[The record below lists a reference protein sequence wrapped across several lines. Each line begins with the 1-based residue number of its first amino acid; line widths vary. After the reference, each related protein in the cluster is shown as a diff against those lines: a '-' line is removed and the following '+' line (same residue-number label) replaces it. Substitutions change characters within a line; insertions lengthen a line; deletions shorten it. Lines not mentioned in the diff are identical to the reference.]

1 MDLGILIA
9 IIVLAVLNMFI
20 IAIVLKKQKDNG
32 GNSFVQIMVN
42 ENKKELENMYRLIQ
56 TNFDSQLKLIQV
68 YQSAIDQRMN
78 DLVGLTDKN
87 LTNVNE
93 KLKEL
98 TISIAENLKA
108 IQQSNEKRLDEMR
121 VTVGE
126 KLDTTLNERLNQ
138 SVSVISKQLETF
150 ISGISEVKNLSSG
163 VVDLKNILGNVKN
176 RGTFG
181 EVQLG
186 SLLEQ
191 MLAPNQYASQVMIN
205 PDSTERVDYVINLPG
220 KDAQNLLLPIDAK
233 FPIEDYLKL
242 QESFDKGNASDIENY
257 RKQLINQI
265 KKEAKDIK
273 KKYILVPTTTDFA
286 IMYLPTEG
294 LYAEAIKES
303 SLFEEL
309 QRDLRITI
317 CGPST
322 ISALLNSLQMGF
334 KTLAIEKK
342 SSEIWSLLSQF
353 RKDFELY
360 VELLTKTQKKLSDAS
375 KDIENATERSELIKK
390 RLSKVADIGDG
401 GQITQ

>member
-1 MDLGILIA
+1 MELGILIA
-9 IIVLAVLNMFI
+9 IIVLAVVNIFVIALI
-20 IAIVLKKQKDNG
+20 IKKQRDNG
-32 GNSFVQIMVN
+32 SNFFVQTMVN

-78 DLVGLTDKN
+78 DMVGLTDKN

-108 IQQSNEKRLDEMR
+108 IQQSNEKKLDEMR

-138 SVSVISKQLETF
+138 SVSVISKQLEIF

-242 QESFDKGNASDIENY
+242 QESFDKGNVSDIENY

>member
-1 MDLGILIA
+1 MELGILIA
-9 IIVLAVLNMFI
+9 IIVLAVVNVFVIALI
-20 IAIVLKKQKDNG
+20 IKKQRDNG
-32 GNSFVQIMVN
+32 SNSFVQTMVN

-78 DLVGLTDKN
+78 DMVGLTDKN

-108 IQQSNEKRLDEMR
+108 IQQSNEKKLDEMR

-138 SVSVISKQLETF
+138 SVSVISKQLEIF

-242 QESFDKGNASDIENY
+242 QESFDKGNVSDIENY